1 MYWNQASSFA
11 GTQTSYA
18 SVPNSSSVNITGS
31 FSIEAW
37 VNPSNTANKG
47 VIAKGG
53 SLGTSLRYA
62 IRITS
67 SRVVLI
73 TNGGPRLSSKSTS
86 LIPVNTWTHISATY
100 NSGSGNFNIYINGIL
115 DSSSVVAG
123 AAPTA
128 NTDSLYIGISGA
140 STPFN
145 GMLDEVRLWNRELT
159 AAEVNNNMSTSLQ
172 TSSGIYSGLV
182 LSMTFQNPVNSSPFS
197 FNDQS
202 GNSNNGF
209 GRNVTQ
215 FDQSFRPLHTI
226 SQNECLK
233 FNGNNDYLAGK
244 DTPAL
249 SPSPDITVE
258 CWVYPQLDQPM
269 TILKKGNSYEVFY
282 TGSRINAKLNGV
294 NFSISGV
301 SAPLNTWTNFM
312 FSYNSST
319 GIIIYGINGNAFGSF
334 ASSVSIPVN
343 TDSLLIGGGI
353 TESDFVGYIDEV
365 RISNKAV
372 SREVYKSTIF
382 TSLDVNNDPNI
393 SAVKVNYSFDGNA
406 FDNVNNG
413 GPELFFRNNASFSHP
428 GQSEDVP
435 VSPLNRNE
443 NESFQ
448 KGFYLRRPF
457 AAIPSFGIVSDSVK
471 INYGDPLTDINLF
484 ISLNHQ
490 NLNDLIIYLIAP
502 NGDSV
507 RVFNNNSPG
516 SLDNNL
522 VTIFDDNADSSLIN
536 NRYNSFYTKI
546 KPVDNLGSVFNGDNP
561 GGMWKLR
568 INDTESGNT
577 GVLYSWGIQINNQTK
592 RDFNMNLKAILQGFY
607 DPNTNL
613 MIPDT
618 VIVNIRNKFSPY
630 DIVETHKEIL
640 DSSGVGRFS
649 LLGTGNVNV
658 DSQYTVQVIH
668 RNSIESW
675 INFVIAFTNF
685 ETSPNMTFSFNS
697 VFGNNSILVDNT
709 PLVFALY
716 SGDVNQDGTIDASD
730 VSETDN
736 DASASLSGYI
746 STDVTGDD
754 FVDAADVSIVD
765 NNAFTGVSVIAP

>member
-1 MYWNQASSFA
+1 MKKTITSLMYIFTFIFLINLSCLKAQMYWNQASSFA

-202 GNSNNGF
+202 GNGNNGN

-249 SPSPDITVE
+249 SPSPNITVE

-319 GIIIYGINGNAFGSF
+319 GIITYGINGNAFGSF

-393 SAVKVNYSFDGNA
+393 SAVKVNYSFDGNT

-435 VSPLNRNE
+435 VSPLNRNA

-448 KGFYLRRPF
+448 KGFYMRRPF

-561 GGMWKLR
+561 GGMWKLH

-630 DIVETHKEIL
+630 NIVETHKEIL
-640 DSSGVGRFS
+640 DSTGVGRFS
-649 LLGTGNVNV
+649 LLGTGNVDV
-658 DSQYTVQVIH
+658 DSLYTVQVIH

-675 INFVIAFTNF
+675 IN
-685 ETSPNMTFSFNS
+685 
-697 VFGNNSILVDNT
+697 L
-709 PLVFALY
+709 
-716 SGDVNQDGTIDASD
+716 
-730 VSETDN
+730 
-736 DASASLSGYI
+736 
-746 STDVTGDD
+746 
-754 FVDAADVSIVD
+754 
-765 NNAFTGVSVIAP
+765 